1 MTRLIPRPNV
11 LYQQFFFIT
20 VGACRHR
27 ILLQNRYL
35 TAACRAAGR
44 KRLLRLMEINN
55 RNHDDTLTFRA
66 DCRAVI
72 KPEKRRLLSIQTNY
86 YSLLNILRK
95 FFQHTV
101 KISMHHPMSNAYP
114 PCLMTGR
121 ALELPHNSHSFISYA
136 PSRLRTPP
144 GV

>member
-1 MTRLIPRPNV
+1 MIRLIPRSNV
-11 LYQQFFFIT
+11 LYQQFFLIT
-20 VGACRHR
+20 ARACHRR
-27 ILLQNRYL
+27 ILLQNSYL
-35 TAACRAAGR
+35 TAACRAARR
-44 KRLLRLMEINN
+44 KRLLCLMEINN
-55 RNHDDTLTFRA
+55 RKHDDTLTFRA

-72 KPEKRRLLSIQTNY
+72 EPEKRRLLSIQTNY

-95 FFQHTV
+95 LFQHTV